1 MFRNVA
7 HWLIPFLLSLLAAL
21 PSFAAEPRN
30 FCDDSELNQ
39 QWNDALSKYPKDPLL
54 LKLSAVRTALC
65 GMVHSGQINLETART
80 TWEDALTDALLE
92 WAKDEQAKRGLLR
105 LFGTF

>member
-1 MFRNVA
+1 MMRY
-7 HWLIPFLLSLLAAL
+7 LILCLILCAL
-21 PSFAAEPRN
+21 PVIAAEPRN
-30 FCDDSELNQ
+30 FCDDPELNR
-39 QWNDALSKYPKDPLL
+39 QWEEALTKYPKDPLV

-65 GMVHSGQINLETART
+65 GMVSSKQINLETARA